1 MEEKMYYD
9 IREFITK
16 LEFTQF
22 TFENVVGATEKELD
36 QIETL
41 KKNIIEAN
49 LAAEPVATSHIL
61 YQLNTY
67 LDKLIQF
74 QSELPTFLKHVDF
87 DPDSEEINLVEK
99 DAVLQRLKEL
109 FLLE

>member
-16 LEFTQF
+16 LEYTQF
-22 TFENVVGATEKELD
+22 TFENVVEATEKELD

-41 KKNIIEAN
+41 KKNIVEAN
-49 LAAEPVATSHIL
+49 LAAEPAATSHIL

-74 QSELPTFLKHVDF
+74 QCELPTFLKHVD
-87 DPDSEEINLVEK
+87 PEEINLVEK